1 MSITAFARITGALV
15 ALLEAEPALSQQ
27 IFRARDRQLPEEFP
41 DAINVQFDSA
51 LPSRGAMSGAPVDWD
66 ARFTIECY
74 ARTTTISPD
83 LAVDPLLMQ
92 VYQRI
97 AADQTLGNLVTDIGE
112 PAIEAEYNAEQQRTG
127 WIRMSYPVMLRTHN
141 LTLEQP

>member
-1 MSITAFARITGALV
+1 MSITAFARITGAIV

-27 IFRARDRQLPEEFP
+27 IFRARDRQLAEEFP
-41 DAINVQFDSA
+41 DAINVQFD
-51 LPSRGAMSGAPVDWD
+51 GAMPSAGAMHGAPVDWD
-66 ARFTIECY
+66 SKFTIECY
-74 ARTTTISPD
+74 ARTTTTSAD

-97 AADQTLGNLVTDIGE
+97 AADPTLGDVVTYIGE
-112 PAIEAEYNAEQQRTG
+112 PMIEAEYNAEQQRTG
-127 WIRMSYPVMLRTHN
+127 WIRMTYPVMHRTNN